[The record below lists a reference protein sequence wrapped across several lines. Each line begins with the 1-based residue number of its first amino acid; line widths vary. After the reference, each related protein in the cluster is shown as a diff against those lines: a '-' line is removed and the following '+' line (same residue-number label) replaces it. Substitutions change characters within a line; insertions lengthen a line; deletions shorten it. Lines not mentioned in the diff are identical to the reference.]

1 MVREREQD
9 EATFCTD
16 CGRDIGVDAS
26 QYFESGEDGVSLCWE
41 CALKRGGVFDA
52 KQDRWIQPPDVS
64 DLPDERRP
72 HP

>member
-1 MVREREQD
+1 MVQERERD
-9 EATFCTD
+9 EAATQCTD
-16 CGRDIGVDAS
+16 CSRDLGIDGS
-26 QYFESGEDGVSLCWE
+26 QVFSSDGVSLCWE

-52 KQDRWIQPPDVS
+52 KQDRWTRPPDVS